1 LDGETEGSFT
11 LEIKETE
18 GDTTIAEATFAA
30 IPSTADTQV
39 IMDFPD
45 GTIEHAEPL
54 IIDYDGNGETDLSLE
69 PKIGEVVTTEQLDTI
84 PPTTTLS
91 FSGTQGAND
100 WYTSDGIVTFTA
112 TDNENGSGID
122 KTEYSFDNGTTWNL
136 YTDLFTISTEGET
149 ILQYRSTDKANNQEE
164 TKTENIKIDKTAPE
178 AKISFNKETQ
188 KLDIS
193 GTDNLSDTS
202 VTILEK
208 QELISTSKKTKK
220 IKDWFPH
227 WYKKH
232 KKNLPDSLAIITD
245 QAGHTT
251 SLSFEKTKDRDGF
264 IFVRLLSIGYD
275 GEETTLKDTETQYQW
290 KIDKQ
295 ENYRFFASS
304 LKAGET
310 RLESRYFSKKDETRI
325 MEKPK
330 YLKEDNDEEN
340 DSEDNDKR
348 PSKTKLPGMVIPYLE
363 SEKGEIGI
371 KY

>member
-1 LDGETEGSFT
+1 
-11 LEIKETE
+11 
-18 GDTTIAEATFAA
+18 
-30 IPSTADTQV
+30 
-39 IMDFPD
+39 
-45 GTIEHAEPL
+45 
-54 IIDYDGNGETDLSLE
+54 
-69 PKIGEVVTTEQLDTI
+69 
-84 PPTTTLS
+84 
-91 FSGTQGAND
+91 
-100 WYTSDGIVTFTA
+100 
-112 TDNENGSGID
+112 
-122 KTEYSFDNGTTWNL
+122 
-136 YTDLFTISTEGET
+136 
-149 ILQYRSTDKANNQEE
+149 STDKANNQEE

-220 IKDWFPH
+220 IKDWFKK
-227 WYKKH
+227 WQNKH

-275 GEETTLKDTETQYQW
+275 GEETDIKDTNAQYKW

-295 ENYRFFASS
+295 GNYRFFASS

-310 RLESRYFSKKDETRI
+310 RLESRYFPKKDETRI
-325 MEKPK
+325 MEKPQD
-330 YLKEDNDEEN
+330 LGDDDWDDEDE
-340 DSEDNDKR
+340 
-348 PSKTKLPGMVIPYLE
+348 TKPAKQKLSGMVVPYME